1 MNALGVS
8 IEWHISFPL
17 MNSFNKTKTAIFSMQ
32 TMLYK
37 DYRKNT
43 HKSLFWMSVAS
54 WQCILS
60 FIDLSLIDRIIT
72 MNIVIVL
79 NHDLMVIHSWLS
91 KSEKNQLIVKLSKCK
106 LHLIDTSAKILCF
119 ELIFSIN
126 MLTIISIGLNLY

>member
-1 MNALGVS
+1 
-8 IEWHISFPL
+8 
-17 MNSFNKTKTAIFSMQ
+17 
-32 TMLYK
+32 
-37 DYRKNT
+37 
-43 HKSLFWMSVAS
+43 MSVAS

-79 NHDLMVIHSWLS
+79 NHDLMVILSWLS
-91 KSEKNQLIVKLSKCK
+91 KSEKNQLIVKLSECK